1 MDGFILYAFSM
12 PLFSI
17 KINGRARSKKNS
29 KTIART
35 PAGRPFITSS
45 RIYKAWQVYATMT
58 ICRKKFDT
66 INHPCNLSVKCYYKD
81 HQHEQDLENII
92 SSVADVLQESG
103 VIKNDKLFY
112 SYDGSRKIFGSDT
125 EFVEIEITDFK
136 P

>member
-1 MDGFILYAFSM
+1 MV
-12 PLFSI
+12 LFKC

-29 KTIART
+29 KTIAKT
-35 PAGRPFITSS
+35 PQGRPFITSS
-45 RIYKAWQVYATMT
+45 RIYKAWATYAILT
-58 ICRKKFDT
+58 ISRKKFDT
-66 INHPCNLSVKCYYKD
+66 IQNPCNLSVKCYYKD

-112 SYDGSRKIFGSDT
+112 SYDGSRKIFESES
-125 EFVEIEITDFK
+125 EFVEIEITEFK